1 MLFLGLGGPI
11 DLPQSLKWFS
21 AAADQGDVYS
31 MGCLGVMYATGTGVE
46 RSAPDA
52 FFWLYLAK
60 SGGDTDVTDQMLYG
74 VASQLT
80 PEQKDQILKR
90 LEAFVEKQK
99 QLHI

>member
-1 MLFLGLGGPI
+1 
-11 DLPQSLKWFS
+11 
-21 AAADQGDVYS
+21 